1 MTTNA
6 LQSAEWRILERL
18 LMPANAL
25 AVEVMLETGLR
36 VSDVLNLRTE
46 QLKSTRLTVCE
57 CKTGKTRVVTLSRHL
72 LDRLKCQA
80 GCIYVFESPQKAW
93 KHRTRQAVWTDI
105 KRAAK
110 AMRIDL
116 NVAPHSARKT
126 YACDMYRKTG
136 DIKVV
141 QALLNHDNVGTTVL
155 YLIDAFAANNVGG
168 FISSEASTEEGGQHY
183 EQSEE

>member
-1 MTTNA
+1 MITNA

-57 CKTGKTRVVTLSRHL
+57 CKTGKTRLVTLSKSL
-72 LDRLKCQA
+72 LDRLKRQS

-136 DIKVV
+136 DIKAV

-155 YLIDAFAANNVGG
+155 YLVDAFAANFGG
-168 FISSEASTEEGGQHY
+168 LDSSGASTKEGGQHY
-183 EQSEE
+183 ERSEK

>member
-1 MTTNA
+1 
-6 LQSAEWRILERL
+6 
-18 LMPANAL
+18 
-25 AVEVMLETGLR
+25 
-36 VSDVLNLRTE
+36 
-46 QLKSTRLTVCE
+46 
-57 CKTGKTRVVTLSRHL
+57 
-72 LDRLKCQA
+72 
-80 GCIYVFESPQKAW
+80 
-93 KHRTRQAVWTDI
+93 
-105 KRAAK
+105 
-110 AMRIDL
+110 MRIDL

-183 EQSEE
+183 ERSEK